1 MRVRKGMVAG
11 VVFLVSLG
19 TATADEI
26 VLFNGKDLTGWT
38 HYLEGKD
45 KKKEDVWSVKEGV
58 LHCVGKPTGYLR
70 TEGEYE
76 NYVLSLEWRWPEGTK
91 KGANNG
97 VLLHTT
103 TPNALGPWPKSVEAQ
118 LGEGNAGDIWT
129 IGTTIEIDN
138 KEKRKFDRRHVNLT
152 DGSEKPFGE
161 WNKYVIVCAGD
172 TITLIVNGDVVNY
185 GWNASQTKGAIA
197 LQSEGAPIEFR
208 NIVLRTLD

>member
-1 MRVRKGMVAG
+1 MRVCRGMMAG
-11 VVFLVSLG
+11 VVILVSLG

-45 KKKEDVWSVKEGV
+45 KKKEDVWSVKDGV

-118 LGEGNAGDIWT
+118 LGEGNAGDIWV

-138 KEKRKFDRRHVNLT
+138 AKTRKIDRRHVNLT

-161 WNKYVIVCAGD
+161 WNKYVIVCADD